1 MTTLTE
7 AYVARLEFYD
17 KNQPRAKD
25 GKWSRGGSSGP
36 VGGDKSDKVWSGV
49 SAHPDRRTKP
59 KVNHQ
64 AMDHM
69 RNDPEGFAYRVFN
82 ASLGGGYSARV
93 TAVDPFDSDTG
104 MSVHVTGLI
113 QSEGKKVGEF
123 IRTINYEHGDL
134 SVHHDELVIDPKHQG
149 GGVADRFN
157 AHAVAQ
163 YQRMGADRITLEA
176 GLEVG
181 AYAWARQG
189 FRYNEYDGE
198 RSRHEYVSSVLD
210 AVENSAKMMPIMRP
224 HKAQLL
230 KETRAL
236 RKASEAGEDVQ
247 PIHLASIGETY
258 ARYTD
263 RDNSGR
269 EYTAWPGKRAILP
282 RHWDGVYYFDAA
294 NPLTAAATSLEHGAL
309 RPAFGMSAA
318 LTEALAC
325 HTAAC
330 RPPSSGGTGGSL
342 KSGVLPDVA
351 ASDVRFA
358 YRPRHPD
365 GHADPGEVVWARVPF
380 EEDPTQG
387 KDRPVLIV
395 GRASNGNL
403 VGVQLT
409 SKTHHKGSFP
419 VEWGSDKASHLRP
432 ERFIQVDLK
441 NYRKE
446 GAYIKKPV
454 FQEIVNSLAK
464 THGLA
469 TQELSALA
477 VALACHDASCR
488 PPTSGGTGGS
498 SKKSTVGF
506 SGQSPTRT
514 GRIRPTQ
521 RIKKL
526 DSATLDELG
535 WPEDGSTKSRAEA
548 FIKSWFDPELPD
560 GHTVKVKVVKLSDS
574 QWSVEGRIQNK
585 NGRMVG
591 DFERDIDFDKQMV
604 QKGVGGTVVMHEGL
618 HLDMYAQ
625 GLGIGAILNG
635 HAVAAYKKYGVD
647 HVQVHAG
654 DTVGGYA
661 WAVAGFRINEPQTDR
676 HGAIG
681 QFASKGDRTLDELN
695 AGAYLTTA
703 QVEQA
708 KKEIGALV
716 QASWAGKD
724 VQPIHI
730 ASVGEETMRF
740 KKTNEAGVEYDTW
753 PGKEVMLRTN
763 WFGVY
768 YFGDPI
774 TASAFVKA
782 LEFACHDASCR
793 PPTSGGT
800 GGSLKLRGGVSV
812 PAPRRS
818 NPKCVPE
825 PCVGESIERAGTIG
839 RKLMH
844 RALINSTLRGG
855 TPPPTVTILGGGG
868 GSGKTTVA
876 DALGLKREHES
887 TINAD
892 DIKEK
897 IPEYKTLVAIGD
909 HTAAAFVHEESSK
922 ITKEAQAESRRRGI
936 GVTLDQVGS
945 DPVKLSAQIDS
956 YVAAGYKDIRAVYI
970 AVDTNVAVERA
981 MTRGARTGR
990 VVPKP
995 VLEAAHREVS
1005 LNFERIASNP
1015 KIGEIQLIDNNGDKP
1030 FLIAKGGGG
1039 KPLEIL
1045 NQEAYTRFLDKGG
1058 V

>member
-36 VGGDKSDKVWSGV
+36 VGKGKSDKVWSGV

-59 KVNHQ
+59 KVNHVALDQ
-64 AMDHM
+64 M
-69 RNDPEGFAYRVFN
+69 RNDPEGFAYKVFN
-82 ASLGGGYSARV
+82 ASLGGGYSSRV

-104 MSVHVTGLI
+104 MSLHVTGII
-113 QSEGKKVGEF
+113 QSGGKKVGEF
-123 IRTINYEHGDL
+123 IRTVNYEHGDL

-477 VALACHDASCR
+477 EALACHQASCRPPTSGGTGGSSTGHVIHIRGDIQRERKAVLKELDAQGVDKMDPLRHIFESAMGNHVAVVRDNDGKVIGGVQYVIEKRYKTLAVTDMRMSRERQGDGTAAFRSIAKIAKDNDYKLNVNYAVGSAKPFYAKLGAVFQTGFGTGNWSKAARDALADGGMIQGGDYPYDKWIDIVEFSPLTVALACHDASCR

-526 DSATLDELG
+526 DSDTLDELG
-535 WPEDGSTKSRAEA
+535 WPEGGSTKSRAEA

-560 GHTVKVKVVKLSDS
+560 GHTVKVKVVKISDS
-574 QWSVEGRIQNK
+574 QWSVEGRISNK

-618 HLDMYAQ
+618 RLDKYAQ

-635 HAVAAYKKYGVD
+635 HAVVAYKKYGVD

-681 QFASKGDRTLDELN
+681 QFASKGDKTLQQLN
-695 AGAYLTTA
+695 EQAYLTTA
-703 QVEQA
+703 QVDQS

-724 VQPIHI
+724 IQPIHI

-753 PGKEVMLRTN
+753 PGKEIMLRTN
-763 WFGVY
+763 WFGAY

-774 TASAFVKA
+774 TASAA
-782 LEFACHDASCR
+782 LAFAL
-793 PPTSGGT
+793 TS
-800 GGSLKLRGGVSV
+800 R
-812 PAPRRS
+812 
-818 NPKCVPE
+818 
-825 PCVGESIERAGTIG
+825 
-839 RKLMH
+839 
-844 RALINSTLRGG
+844 
-855 TPPPTVTILGGGG
+855 
-868 GSGKTTVA
+868 
-876 DALGLKREHES
+876 
-887 TINAD
+887 
-892 DIKEK
+892 
-897 IPEYKTLVAIGD
+897 
-909 HTAAAFVHEESSK
+909 
-922 ITKEAQAESRRRGI
+922 
-936 GVTLDQVGS
+936 
-945 DPVKLSAQIDS
+945 
-956 YVAAGYKDIRAVYI
+956 
-970 AVDTNVAVERA
+970 
-981 MTRGARTGR
+981 
-990 VVPKP
+990 
-995 VLEAAHREVS
+995 
-1005 LNFERIASNP
+1005 
-1015 KIGEIQLIDNNGDKP
+1015 
-1030 FLIAKGGGG
+1030 
-1039 KPLEIL
+1039 
-1045 NQEAYTRFLDKGG
+1045 
-1058 V
+1058 